1 MNISTTKNILYQ
13 LNWSKKK
20 KCNPAFFGDK
30 NFIKDKIHKQMSI
43 LKKKKKITKKPK
55 KNQTTQLLS
64 TYYALC

>member
-43 LKKKKKITKKPK
+43 LKKKKK
-55 KNQTTQLLS
+55 NH
-64 TYYALC
+64 